1 MGKQSEY
8 WRAREKAALEQNEK
22 REKSDYDRQLA
33 EIYQQMMDD
42 CDADIQKFYA
52 RYAKK
57 EGITLAEAKKRADNL
72 DIEAYGRKAERYV
85 RDKDFSKEANEE
97 MRLYNMTMKAN
108 RLELL
113 KSELSLEMTSGNDKF
128 QKMMARILPERTK
141 DSYERQAGVLGMSI
155 PDAETYGSM
164 VDSIVNGSFHNA
176 TWSQR
181 VWANQEALRSQVNT
195 LLVRGLVGGKNPR
208 VLARDLEKSIGAGL
222 KNAERL
228 MRTELARVQI
238 GAQEQAISD
247 AGYSSYKFLAVGSAC
262 EDCLALDGKTFKLDK
277 MVPGENA
284 PPMHPNCRC
293 SVCAAMSDEEFKELT
308 GVDPAK
314 LDENGNVVEEKPK
327 DTFVPAKSVKEAEKS
342 AEKYF
347 ESEFMDRTF
356 KGKASYTGI
365 SLEHANQ
372 INRTLEELTE
382 KYPDAKKIAGI
393 KSINPSSAKGK
404 KIFTSE
410 DAVMAYDPIQ
420 HGVYINRKVLK
431 DSASLAKYNADSSE
445 AWDIVINN
453 LDKLSGTQRQVAQR
467 YKDAGRALVGDG
479 SVKDYLM
486 HEYGHHVAWEW
497 LDAKTNNA
505 LGARMS
511 KYAPKLAGYATA
523 SKNEYLAESFVAYN
537 KGELGKIDPEYS
549 KAIKKLKGGNISNTS
564 RNMKPEMVNY
574 STKNI
579 PTVRLPKDEYAQVMS
594 ELNTNLT
601 KEQLKQPIIYKPIG
615 DYVYTVEVHGFDDYR
630 IIGKVPIDE
639 QYE

>member
-57 EGITLAEAKKRADNL
+57 EGITLAEAKKRADKL

-113 KSELSLEMTSGNDKF
+113 KSELSLEMTAGSDGF

-195 LLVRGLVGGKNPR
+195 LLVRGLIGGKNPR
-208 VLARDLEKSIGAGL
+208 VLARDLAKSVGAGL

-262 EDCLALDGKTFKLDK
+262 EDCQALDGKTFKLDK

-308 GVDPAK
+308 GVDPAELDLNEINQAVVERYETGSNKIQARKKKSYEKRTRKNIDSSSLREHNNSPTEDELRKQYRKDVDDGWITPLFSESQYLK
-314 LDENGNVVEEKPK
+314 LYHDLQEQVVGLKTTNGIEVTDTSAHFMARMIGTSRDPKIYANKHKIVRRSGVEMEDVIDAIENG
-327 DTFVPAKSVKEAEKS
+327 KEHK
-342 AEKYF
+342 
-347 ESEFMDRTF
+347 RQHT
-356 KGKASYTGI
+356 
-365 SLEHANQ
+365 
-372 INRTLEELTE
+372 
-382 KYPDAKKIAGI
+382 AG
-393 KSINPSSAKGK
+393 
-404 KIFTSE
+404 
-410 DAVMAYDPIQ
+410 
-420 HGVYINRKVLK
+420 
-431 DSASLAKYNADSSE
+431 
-445 AWDIVINN
+445 
-453 LDKLSGTQRQVAQR
+453 
-467 YKDAGRALVGDG
+467 
-479 SVKDYLM
+479 
-486 HEYGHHVAWEW
+486 
-497 LDAKTNNA
+497 
-505 LGARMS
+505 
-511 KYAPKLAGYATA
+511 
-523 SKNEYLAESFVAYN
+523 
-537 KGELGKIDPEYS
+537 KGESITFYGQNAS
-549 KAIKKLKGGNISNTS
+549 VT
-564 RNMKPEMVNY
+564 
-574 STKNI
+574 
-579 PTVRLPKDEYAQVMS
+579 
-594 ELNTNLT
+594 LNLSSGLLVQCN
-601 KEQLKQPIIYKPIG
+601 PI
-615 DYVYTVEVHGFDDYR
+615 
-630 IIGKVPIDE
+630 
-639 QYE
+639 